1 MYRHIIREVPAEYS
15 ELSFYFDG
23 DTFNQNAGDYCYNL
37 FIVQRNRHG
46 LNGINTEEYERL
58 TAKAD
63 AILDGFSDVE
73 DGVEHWDGSKL
84 TYQEVMQDENIPYS
98 DETRDALIAWCY
110 SGDSTDVDSMADLL
124 TILTG
129 HKWEV
134 TSAAGYCQGDYCQI
148 LYCPGFNSQDVA
160 HQAGEIYLGAAK
172 EFCVI
177 DLDEDGNEIDSCY
190 GFIVADSQARTDE
203 DYKILVAG
211 WNCLKLEDTRLEM
224 IDGYHTYTKYDYRV
238 A

>member
-23 DTFNQNAGDYCYNL
+23 DTFNQNVGDYCYNL

-73 DGVEHWDGSKL
+73 DGAEHWDGSKL

-98 DETRDALIAWCY
+98 DATRDALIAWCY

-134 TSAAGYCQGDYCQI
+134 TSAAGYCQGDYAQI
-148 LYCPGFNSQDVA
+148 LYCPGFNSRDVA
-160 HQAGEIYLGAAK
+160 KQAGEIFLGAAK

-177 DLDEDGNEIDSCY
+177 DLDQDGNEIDSCY
-190 GFIVADSQARTDE
+190 GFIVADSQARSDE
-203 DYKILVAG
+203 DYKILVAD

-224 IDGYHTYTKYDYRV
+224 IDGYHTYTKYDYRI

>member
-1 MYRHIIREVPAEYS
+1 MHKHIIREVPAEYS

-23 DTFNQNAGDYCYNL
+23 DTFTQSAGDYCYNL

-58 TAKAD
+58 MAKAD

-73 DGVEHWDGSKL
+73 DGMEHWDGSKL

-98 DETRDALIAWCY
+98 DATRDALIAWCY

-148 LYCPGFNSQDVA
+148 IYCPGFNSRDVA
-160 HQAGEIYLGAAK
+160 EQAGEIYLGAAK
-172 EFCVI
+172 EFCII
-177 DLDEDGNEIDSCY
+177 DLDEY
-190 GFIVADSQARTDE
+190 GTEEDTVYGYIVADCQAAKDT
-203 DYKILVAG
+203 DYKRIVCEYG
-211 WNCLKLEDTRLEM
+211 GIDPEDTRMEM
-224 IDGYHTYTKYDYRV
+224 ISASHMYTSYEYRI